1 VIDQDC
7 QLERFQALKLK
18 VFQLKD
24 QTEEYNQVSPIGSSS
39 TIRTQVELFG
49 PKLE

>member
-24 QTEEYNQVSPIGSSS
+24 QTEEYNQLLRQNQSSVSGLVIVNV
-39 TIRTQVELFG
+39 TIR
-49 PKLE
+49 